1 METGLFTNNS
11 NNTSAVLY
19 NPKITQD
26 SISTD
31 ASGDKKTDT
40 FEKTVDD
47 ILSEKGYKNHQ
58 EQLKRRRLEIKQEQQ
73 RVYEI
78 SVARRRKLKLLMKK
92 HEDYVRFLEGTALKK
107 ALAERERMKDP
118 DCSAAEIN
126 SASQSP
132 PDAKMPMFIRV

>member
-1 METGLFTNNS
+1 METGSLTNN
-11 NNTSAVLY
+11 TKHTAAALY
-19 NPKITQD
+19 NPKIASD
-26 SISTD
+26 ISTMAPD
-31 ASGDKKTDT
+31 EKNTDT
-40 FEKTVDD
+40 FEKAVDD
-47 ILSEKGYKNHQ
+47 ILSEKGYKNYQDKLRQRRQ
-58 EQLKRRRLEIKQEQQ
+58 EIRREQEINFQL
-73 RVYEI
+73 

-118 DCSAAEIN
+118 ECSEAEIN